1 MPQLILET
9 DQLHAL
15 IGKALEAQSGV
26 AVDALAALCCTL
38 GLDPTL
44 WPLSATTTGRVLTSM
59 GRQAGL
65 REAAAGCGAIQI
77 FSTTALPAVPAV
89 PICLDPQVPEDMEG
103 ALLAAG
109 VEADAVNT
117 LYFDPSHGPV
127 FRQRI
132 KGKWR
137 TFCDLVTRGLVR
149 NPTGFFVSAV
159 RRNWMLSSSY
169 VPGLKKPTVISRAE
183 LERVELQIQRESA
196 AGLHQQQVEFEQE
209 RLRLALPEEQWRA
222 SRSVLWLH
230 LGKVLLSGEWQV
242 LERACVVGR
251 MAAAELAVKATRAKA
266 ALTWD
271 AFLGELR
278 GQLMTC

>member
-1 MPQLILET
+1 MIS
-9 DQLHAL
+9 
-15 IGKALEAQSGV
+15 KALEAQSGV

-38 GLDPTL
+38 SLDPTL

-65 REAAAGCGAIQI
+65 REAAAGCGAIQT
-77 FSTTALPAVPAV
+77 FPTTALPAVPAV
-89 PICLDPQVPEDMEG
+89 PFCIDPQLPEDMEG

-109 VEADAVNT
+109 VEPDVVNT
-117 LYFDPSHGPV
+117 LYFDAAHGPV

-137 TFCDLVTRGLVR
+137 TFCDLVTRGLVK

-159 RRNWMLSSSY
+159 RKNWMLSSSY
-169 VPGLKKPTVISRAE
+169 VPGLKKPTIISRAE
-183 LERVELQIQRESA
+183 LERVELEVQREAA
-196 AGLHQQQVEFEQE
+196 AGLHQRQVEFEQQ

-242 LERACVVGR
+242 LERACVAGR
-251 MAAAELAVKATRAKA
+251 LAAAELAVRATRAKA
-266 ALTWD
+266 ALSWE

-278 GQLMTC
+278 GELMTC